1 MTHLAASV
9 GSVVEGVYYEVT
21 SGQEDG
27 SRPGPTPYELP
38 ATAKKA
44 SAWEVGEGK
53 DDLVLLEE
61 DQFIRTASGLT
72 IASRTVVNQPRL
84 DQLVCVWGGGVHG
97 YMCACRMILVTCC
110 VCGTV
115 L

>member
-38 ATAKKA
+38 ATTKKA
-44 SAWEVGEGK
+44 SACEVGEGK

-61 DQFIRTASGLT
+61 EQFIRTASGLT

-84 DQLVCVWGGGVHG
+84 DQLVCVWGGGACVHVC
-97 YMCACRMILVTCC
+97 MQNDLVTYC
-110 VCGTV
+110 VHGTV